1 MVITKKDID
10 SSITN
15 MSANLTSSF
24 QSMLDNSIEEI
35 KNTIIENLRI
45 SNQNLQLRVNS
56 LESEVKDLREAHV
69 ALERRTEAA
78 LQHGRLEQV
87 VISGIPVEVEH
98 ENLEEKSM
106 CLLNEIKNVQI
117 QSRDIVAC
125 HRLGKNNDT
134 IIRFLNRKDADDCFE
149 NRIKLRDINREE
161 YGLAPGSKIYI
172 RENLSPYISKLAY
185 YCRELKRKGY
195 IEKVTTFKGIIKIF
209 RTAENNRSA
218 RSVIGHK
225 NDLLN
230 IFPNL
235 DEILST
241 TI

>member
-1 MVITKKDID
+1 M
-10 SSITN
+10 
-15 MSANLTSSF
+15 
-24 QSMLDNSIEEI
+24 
-35 KNTIIENLRI
+35 
-45 SNQNLQLRVNS
+45 
-56 LESEVKDLREAHV
+56 
-69 ALERRTEAA
+69 
-78 LQHGRLEQV
+78 
-87 VISGIPVEVEH
+87 
-98 ENLEEKSM
+98 
-106 CLLNEIKNVQI
+106 
-117 QSRDIVAC
+117 
-125 HRLGKNNDT
+125 
-134 IIRFLNRKDADDCFE
+134 NRKDAEDCFE
-149 NRIKLRDINREE
+149 NRTKLRDINREE